1 MAITSAIVCTAI
13 IIVCICISLIT
24 ESLHLSKFGHE
35 EEVLQLSFQPP
46 GPDSPPTTSSL
57 DVVTVPSKS
66 DDSLNGEE
74 TPHLPASSVKRPA
87 DTRKFTNS
95 VPASRPPSCTAEQL
109 AAIYLRLPE
118 FRNKECQA
126 RGWFNKC
133 PISLV
138 TGCPETTWL
147 DEHYQYNVPDTM
159 EDFLAINVGC
169 NKGYDAVNFLRIGSN
184 DPSIARKTWREALP
198 PDTAPGVCGQQQDST
213 QYQIL
218 SSPYRRI
225 NRNAMVYCIEPMP
238 STFLALQNA
247 ANATG
252 WAAQL
257 KVLQLAIDNQEPA
270 TVAFPEPSPENLG
283 FEKQA
288 IGKCKERLHSCVPVE
303 TQRLDLMMSNQQ
315 LSGKRVHIMLVDV
328 EGFDF
333 EVLKGGNTTLQNT
346 EYVEFEFNWRG
357 QVRVLP
363 LLPHSPHSATMKTM
377 PLNYKPLMFTV
388 GI

>member
-1 MAITSAIVCTAI
+1 MALTLTAVCTAI
-13 IIVCICISLIT
+13 IIVCISISLIS
-24 ESLHLSKFGHE
+24 ESLHLSKYGHE
-35 EEVLQLSFQPP
+35 EEVLQLSFQHPE
-46 GPDSPPTTSSL
+46 PDSTTTTSAL
-57 DVVTVPSKS
+57 DVVPSKS
-66 DDSLNGEE
+66 DDSLEVEE
-74 TPHLPASSVKRPA
+74 TPHVLLSSATLDVQ
-87 DTRKFTNS
+87 KFRNS
-95 VPASRPPSCTAEQL
+95 VAASPPPSCTQQQL

-138 TGCPETTWL
+138 TGCPEATWL
-147 DEHYQYNVPDTM
+147 DEHYQYDVPDNK

-218 SSPYRRI
+218 SSSPSRRI

-238 STFLALQNA
+238 STFMALQNA

-257 KVLQLAIDNQEPA
+257 KVLQLAIDNQEPS
-270 TVAFPEPSPENLG
+270 TVPFPEASPENLG

-288 IGKCKERLHSCVPVE
+288 IGKCKEKVHSCVPVE
-303 TQRLDLMMSNQQ
+303 TQRLDLMMNNQQ

-333 EVLKGGNTTLQNT
+333 EVLKGGNTTLHNT

-357 QVRVLP
+357 QVRVLQDR
-363 LLPHSPHSATMKTM
+363 PHFPQK
-377 PLNYKPLMFTV
+377 
-388 GI
+388 

>member
-1 MAITSAIVCTAI
+1 MAITPTAVCTAI
-13 IIVCICISLIT
+13 IIVYICFALIS
-24 ESLHLSKFGHE
+24 ESLHLSKYGHD
-35 EEVLQLSFQPP
+35 EEVLQLSFEAP
-46 GPDSPPTTSSL
+46 GLSKPTVTSAL
-57 DVVTVPSKS
+57 EVAPEKS
-66 DDSLNGEE
+66 DDAFDIEE
-74 TPHLPASSVKRPA
+74 TPHVPASSVTL
-87 DTRKFTNS
+87 DVRKFQNS
-95 VPASRPPSCTAEQL
+95 VHASRPQSCTAQQL

-118 FRNKECQA
+118 FRNDECQS

-147 DEHYQYNVPDTM
+147 DEHYQHDVADTN

-169 NKGYDAVNFLRIGSN
+169 NKGYDAVNFLRMGSN

-198 PDTAPGVCGQQQDST
+198 ADTAPGVCGQQQDST

-218 SSPYRRI
+218 SSSPSRQIR
-225 NRNAMVYCIEPMP
+225 RNAIVYCIEPMP
-238 STFLALQNA
+238 STVRALQNA
-247 ANATG
+247 ANSTG

-257 KVLQLAIDNQEPA
+257 KVFQLAIDNKEPS
-270 TVAFPEPSPENLG
+270 TVPFPEPSPENLG

-288 IGKCKERLHSCVPVE
+288 IGKCSEKRHRCVPVE

-315 LSGKRVHIMLVDV
+315 LSGKRVHVMLIDV

-333 EVLKGGNTTLQNT
+333 EVLKGGNATLHNT

-357 QVRVLP
+357 KVRNFP
-363 LLPHSPHSATMKTM
+363 LLPHRPHFPQTMTTC
-377 PLNYKPLMFTV
+377 LNYKLLPFTV